1 MPRSAGVT
9 TSAVVV
15 LLGSAFTIFCVAMVV
30 FVLSMA
36 SDKLAD
42 LRYIFAIEAV
52 IAFGFGG
59 WGLATGIG
67 LIKTKQWARISLLVY
82 AAILVLFSLPITV
95 LMAFIPLPNG
105 TGAGATNLP
114 FNVATITR
122 VFTMLLYGA
131 FAALGGFWL
140 YFFNT
145 RSVKAQF
152 LPQMPDSEAAVAAL
166 PFGAPVG
173 APDVSHPHRPLSIT
187 IIGWYLLIA
196 SALTPLFLLLG
207 SGFYRGVKF
216 PIGFLGFFFYGRSAT
231 LILFTTMIVQMFA
244 AAGLLKLKRWG
255 LFASIGLQCLG
266 ALNIVL
272 MVAIPANRLTLQ
284 QFTDAIRTSV
294 NSRMYHYDA
303 FNFPAWSALVV
314 SLPII
319 FVILWFLVA
328 ARHAFNSSEQEPG
341 NFGR

>member
-1 MPRSAGVT
+1 MM
-9 TSAVVV
+9 V
-15 LLGSAFTIFCVAMVV
+15 LV
-30 FVLSMA
+30 FVLSVA
-36 SDKLAD
+36 SDKVAD
-42 LRYIFAIEAV
+42 LRYILAIEAV
-52 IAFGFGG
+52 TAFGFGG

-82 AAILVLFSLPITV
+82 AAMLVFFSLPVAV

-105 TGAGATNLP
+105 TGAGDSNLP

-145 RSVKAQF
+145 SSVKAQF
-152 LPQMPDSEAAVAAL
+152 LPQQPVSEPAAL
-166 PFGAPVG
+166 PFGAPIG
-173 APDVSHPHRPLSIT
+173 APSASHPRRPLSIT

-207 SGFYRGVKF
+207 SSFYRGVKF
-216 PIGFLGFFFYGRSAT
+216 PLGFLGFFFYGRSAK
-231 LILFTTMIVQMFA
+231 LVLLATMVVQIVA

-255 LFASIGLQCLG
+255 LFATIGLQCLG
-266 ALNIVL
+266 ALNVAL

-284 QFTDAIRTSV
+284 QFTDAVRTSV

-319 FVILWFLVA
+319 FVILWFLVTE
-328 ARHAFNSSEQEPG
+328 RHAFNSSTQKPG
-341 NFGR
+341 NDGR